1 MTNATDIST
10 DESEIASFSTY
21 LAGIPAHANKPI
33 WITEMGILWAY
44 PGWTPVSSGCA
55 APPNCIAPTGTYD
68 TAGVV
73 TFINQFIPW
82 LTSHSATYRLGK
94 WFVYVSYGT
103 PDPYQTQYGGIS
115 LLTDTSPSPALTQ
128 PGRTYRRLAGP

>member
-1 MTNATDIST
+1 
-10 DESEIASFSTY
+10 
-21 LAGIPAHANKPI
+21 
-33 WITEMGILWAY
+33 
-44 PGWTPVSSGCA
+44 
-55 APPNCIAPTGTYD
+55 
-68 TAGVV
+68 
-73 TFINQFIPW
+73 NQFIPW